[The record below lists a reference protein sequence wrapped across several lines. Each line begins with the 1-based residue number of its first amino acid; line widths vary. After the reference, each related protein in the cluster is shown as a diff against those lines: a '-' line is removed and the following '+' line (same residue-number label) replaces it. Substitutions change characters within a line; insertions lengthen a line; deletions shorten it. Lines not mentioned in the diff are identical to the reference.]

1 MWLRGVV
8 VITTAQL
15 CWTKL
20 EFTFCTGSNPARG
33 VWVISN
39 DENLQQWWRLEIRLV
54 AFCRATILPKRFIIV
69 IMNLVVILN
78 ETCFM
83 TFDRIMTLRFHSV
96 FTRFHSDFTSD
107 FFVGLFLHKDNK
119 GTTGEGLPIFLT
131 VIQTKFRTPRL
142 WPDFSVH
149 TSVCSHFVV
158 IESNIHGNQD

>member
-33 VWVISN
+33 VWVVSN

-107 FFVGLFLHKDNK
+107 FFLLGFFFTKTIKERPGK
-119 GTTGEGLPIFLT
+119 GYQYFSLSFKPNLEH
-131 VIQTKFRTPRL
+131 Q
-142 WPDFSVH
+142 DFGQIL
-149 TSVCSHFVV
+149 VCTLQYVV
-158 IESNIHGNQD
+158 IS

>member
-33 VWVISN
+33 VWVVSN

-96 FTRFHSDFTSD
+96 TSD
-107 FFVGLFLHKDNK
+107 FFLLGFFFTKTIKERPAK
-119 GTTGEGLPIFLT
+119 GY
-131 VIQTKFRTPRL
+131 QY
-142 WPDFSVH
+142 FSL
-149 TSVCSHFVV
+149 SFKP
-158 IESNIHGNQD
+158 NL